1 MAKPVVLCVDDEALI
16 LDSLKIQ
23 IKKELGALCIV
34 EAAESANE
42 ALEIVEELYQEG
54 VEVVMVLCD
63 WLMPGMKGDEFFV
76 KLHQSH
82 PHIIKIMLSGQADQA
97 AIARAQDKAD
107 LYRYLHKP
115 WDQTEL
121 ITLLK
126 SKLEPYE

>member
-23 IKKELGALCIV
+23 IKKELGALCMV
-34 EAAESANE
+34 ETAESANE
-42 ALEIVEELYQEG
+42 ALEIVAELYQEG

-76 KLHQSH
+76 ELHQSH
-82 PHIIKIMLSGQADQA
+82 PHIIKIMLSGQADHA
-97 AIARAQDKAD
+97 AIARAQDEAN
-107 LYRYLHKP
+107 LHGFMHKP

-126 SKLEPYE
+126 SKLDVL